1 MTREQNE
8 ISQGTLQ
15 HNFNQPTNSNQSE
28 PSNWTR
34 EQSENRRD
42 AFDRTHDQSQQQ
54 SGDKEYSNR
63 PNNTFDWGYNRSN
76 SIDDE
81 SVIGLNHRDS
91 TEEKDET
98 LPPAIG

>member
-1 MTREQNE
+1 MIRICKFHCTY
-8 ISQGTLQ
+8 
-15 HNFNQPTNSNQSE
+15 
-28 PSNWTR
+28 
-34 EQSENRRD
+34 NR
-42 AFDRTHDQSQQQ
+42 SQQQ
-54 SGDKEYSNR
+54 GGDKEYSNR
-63 PNNTFDWGYNRSN
+63 PNNSFDMGFYRSN